1 MLERLGVLV
10 LLCAGLVGCTAITHY
25 TDPVVLRHAQTG
37 VSVTCGPYLY
47 TPTPGVNRFG
57 QTRAAVLRQI
67 KADCREDFQRQ
78 GYVPVR
84 E

>member
-1 MLERLGVLV
+1 MLERLVAIV
-10 LLCAGLVGCTAITHY
+10 LLFTGLAGCTAITHY

-37 VSVTCGPYLY
+37 ASVTCGPYLY
-47 TPTPGVNRFG
+47 TPTPGADRFG
-57 QTRAAVLRQI
+57 QTRAAVLRQA
-67 KADCREDFQRQ
+67 KADCLEDFRRQ